1 METSRLDRIEKAIAN
16 LAEADEKRVEE
27 DRKRAE
33 EDRKRAEEDRK
44 RAEEFRKERAEEDM
58 KRAEEDRKRAEEDRK
73 ERAEE
78 FRREMKERREADEKR
93 AEEFRREMKER
104 KETDEKRA
112 EEFNREM
119 KERKE
124 ADEKR
129 AEEFRREMKE
139 RDKRFE
145 KYAEK
150 IDKVGKLL
158 GSMGISQGDYAE
170 ELFYRSFEDNPV
182 LGGVE
187 FDEVDRRVQIRGN
200 KTDYDVVLKNGDSVG
215 IVEVKYKAHPDDVE
229 AIAEKK
235 IKEFRRDFP
244 DGENRKIYFGIAS
257 LSTNPELERKAREKG
272 IFLLTQKG
280 DRVEVVNDEVR
291 TF

>member
-1 METSRLDRIEKAIAN
+1 METSRLDRIEKSIAE
-16 LAEADEKRVEE
+16 LVEADKKRVEE
-27 DRKRAE
+27 DRKRA
-33 EDRKRAEEDRK
+33 AEFRNEMK
-44 RAEEFRKERAEEDM
+44 ESKEEFRREI
-58 KRAEEDRKRAEEDRK
+58 K

-78 FRREMKERREADEKR
+78 FRREMKERDE
-93 AEEFRREMKER
+93 
-104 KETDEKRA
+104 
-112 EEFNREM
+112 
-119 KERKE
+119 
-124 ADEKR
+124 
-129 AEEFRREMKE
+129 
-139 RDKRFE
+139 RFE
-145 KYAEK
+145 KRAEK
-150 IDKVGKLL
+150 IDKIGKLL

-187 FDEVDRRVQIRGN
+187 FDEVDKRVRIN
-200 KTDYDVVLKNGDSVG
+200 KDRTDYDIVLKNGECVG
-215 IVEVKYKAHPDDVE
+215 IVEVKYKAHPDEVE

-244 DGENRKIYFGIAS
+244 DGGNRKIYFGIAS